1 MGLVANQNSD
11 FWVFWD
17 TLIPISDLSQSSSTS
32 KGKWWLWFK
41 VAHLTVLLG
50 FLALRREIANTNI
63 QFAILQVVWKIWR
76 WERQM
81 IESTSNRVS
90 SARGP
95 ILQKS
100 AFSTTKEGPASR
112 RWWESQE
119 EGEKNETDCL
129 IGGLQICGLK
139 FSQKA
144 LSLRRWKS
152 WNRLSRRR
160 GQTEF

>member
-1 MGLVANQNSD
+1 MPGFESAWRLMGMM
-11 FWVFWD
+11 
-17 TLIPISDLSQSSSTS
+17 TISGS
-32 KGKWWLWFK
+32 LWTFSGGLAK
-41 VAHLTVLLG
+41 G
-50 FLALRREIANTNI
+50 FLALRREIENWNI
-63 QFAILQVVWKIWR
+63 QLAILKVVWKIWR
-76 WERQM
+76 WERR
-81 IESTSNRVS
+81 IIKSTSNRVS

-100 AFSTTKEGPASR
+100 AFSTTRERTALR

-119 EGEKNETDCL
+119 EGEKVETDCL